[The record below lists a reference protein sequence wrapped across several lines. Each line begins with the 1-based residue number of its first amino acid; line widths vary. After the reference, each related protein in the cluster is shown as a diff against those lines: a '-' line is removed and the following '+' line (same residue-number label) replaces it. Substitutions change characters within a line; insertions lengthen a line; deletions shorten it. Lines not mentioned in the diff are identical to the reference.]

1 MNLLTKEE
9 MATKLRASKRTVE
22 NWSAQGHIPP
32 PVYIGRRALWVEE
45 SIVAWLQQKAGLN
58 TPSSA
63 GAAKQKRGRPRVL
76 Q

>member
-9 MATKLRASKRTVE
+9 MASKLKASRRTVE
-22 NWSAQGHIPP
+22 NWTAQGLIPS

-45 SIVAWLQQKAGLN
+45 AIDTWLQQKAELN
-58 TPSSA
+58 TPA
-63 GAAKQKRGRPRVL
+63 LGAVKQKRGRPRVL